1 MSRPRPIRA
10 IALAIVL
17 FLLLAVLPASAGF
30 LTDWFWFQE
39 IGYQVVFS
47 KMLAAQ
53 NTLFIVTAAFAF
65 AMLYLNFSIA
75 RGGKSVV
82 PVLYQV
88 NPNMPPMDIS
98 GGLRKIPLL
107 LSLAAAAMF
116 GFVGSSQAMGVLQL
130 MNRVSFGTVD
140 PVFGRD
146 IGWFVF
152 VLPQISV
159 WLGVVRTLLV
169 LSLMGSLLLYLFRGM
184 FHIKPRA
191 RIDEPAATHIAILIA
206 LFLVTS
212 ALQIWFVSIP
222 GLNYSTTGPL
232 VGASYTDLHARYPA
246 MHLTA
251 IAALL
256 AAAMVIYGM
265 LRRKL
270 AFYSVIAIVSY
281 LVFSVVVGGL
291 FPAAMQRFVVA
302 PTELTKEAP
311 QLQRYITATR
321 RAWDLDSVETR
332 DLNGIGNLT
341 LDDIRSNAATIQN
354 VRLWDREPLLQTFG
368 QLQEIRTYY
377 DFVNVDD
384 DRYMVDGH
392 YRQVMLA
399 PRELNSASLP
409 TRSFINQHLTFTHGM
424 GLTLGPVNEVTSEG
438 LPVLFVKDLP
448 PASTVSLKVTRPQ
461 IYFGEL
467 TDEHVFINTRQP
479 EFDYPSGD
487 ANISTRYTGTGG
499 VRVGNVLKRALF
511 AIRFGA
517 LNILLSG
524 DIGADSRV
532 MYTRQIKQRV
542 EKALPFLSLDE
553 DPYMVIAEDG
563 KLKWIVDGYTSTTRY
578 PNSYR
583 MDNGMTYMRNSVK
596 VVIDAYDGSL
606 NSYVADA
613 DDPMIRMY
621 AKIFPGILLPLSQ
634 MPVSLRAHMRYPHD
648 LFRVQSTLYTVFHM
662 SNPTTFYNRE
672 DQWQLPV
679 LDNQAESADR
689 FTRHL
694 IMRLPE
700 EKSAEYIYMAPFSP
714 RGKDNLAAWMV
725 ARNDGDHYGKLRVYR
740 FPKQSLIY
748 GPKQIMSRI
757 NQDTEISRQLTLWDQ
772 RGSEVL
778 RGELLVIPINEALLY
793 VQPIYLRAENGK
805 IPELKRVVVAF
816 QNRVVMDETLDIAL
830 ARIFGGNAGLP
841 PKAVAD
847 SAKVT
852 PSLRPPSA
860 GPQTALFQQAR
871 DHYDRAIAA
880 QKAGDWATYGEE
892 IRLLGDVLRQ
902 MDR

>member
-1 MSRPRPIRA
+1 MARPRPVRA
-10 IALAIVL
+10 IAVAIVL

-39 IGYQVVFS
+39 IGYQVVYS
-47 KMLAAQ
+47 KVLAAQ
-53 NTLFIVTAAFAF
+53 NILFIAAAAAAFAI
-65 AMLYLNFSIA
+65 LYLNFNIA
-75 RGGKSVV
+75 RGAKSQL
-82 PVLYQV
+82 PVMYQV
-88 NPNMPPMDIS
+88 NPHQPPIDIS
-98 GGLRKIPLL
+98 GSVRRIPVLL
-107 LSLAAAAMF
+107 AFAASIMF
-116 GFVGSSQAMGVLQL
+116 GFIGSSQAMGVLQF
-130 MNRVSFGTVD
+130 MNRVSFGATD

-152 VLPQISV
+152 VLPQIST
-159 WLGVVRTLLV
+159 WLGVLRTLLV
-169 LSLMGSLLLYLFRGM
+169 LSLFGSLLLYLFRGM
-184 FHIKPRA
+184 FHVTPRA
-191 RIDEPAATHIAILIA
+191 RIDEPAAKHIAILIA
-206 LFLVTS
+206 AFFLTS
-212 ALQIWFVSIP
+212 ALQTWLVSIP
-222 GLNYSTTGPL
+222 SLVYSTTGPL

-251 IAALL
+251 IAAVL

-265 LRRKL
+265 MRQKL
-270 AFYSVIAIVSY
+270 AFYTVIAVGSY
-281 LVFSVVVGGL
+281 FVFSVVVGGL

-311 QLQRYITATR
+311 QLQQYISATR

-332 DLNGIGNLT
+332 DLNGVGNLT

-384 DRYMVDGH
+384 DRYMVDGR

-424 GLTLGPVNEVTSEG
+424 GLTLGPVNEVTTEG

-467 TDEHVFINTRQP
+467 TDEHVFVNTRQP

-499 VRVGNVLKRALF
+499 VPIGNILKRALF

-524 DIGADSRV
+524 DISSDSRV
-532 MYTRQIKQRV
+532 MYDRQIKRRV
-542 EKALPFLSLDE
+542 AKALPFLSLDE
-553 DPYMVIAEDG
+553 DPYIVIAEDG
-563 KLKWIVDGYTSTTRY
+563 KLKWIVDAYTSTKRY
-578 PNSYR
+578 PYSYR
-583 MDNGMTYMRNSVK
+583 MEDGMTYMRNSVK

-606 NSYVADA
+606 ESYVADA

-621 AKIFPGILLPLSQ
+621 ANIFPGILKPLSA
-634 MPVSLRAHMRYPHD
+634 MPAHLRAHMRYPHD

-662 SNPTTFYNRE
+662 SSPTAFYNRE
-672 DQWQLPV
+672 DQWQLPS
-679 LDNQAESADR
+679 LDNQRESSDR

-700 EKSAEYIYMAPFSP
+700 EKSAEYIYMAPFTP

-725 ARNDGDHYGKLRVYR
+725 ARNDGANYGKLRVYR

-830 ARIFGGNAGLP
+830 ARVFGGSAGLP
-841 PKAVAD
+841 PAIRDSSGSAPVAAAVAAPV
-847 SAKVT
+847 SS
-852 PSLRPPSA
+852 PLI
-860 GPQTALFQQAR
+860 QQAR
-871 DHYDRAIAA
+871 EHYDRAIAA

-892 IRLLGDVLRQ
+892 IRRLGEALRELN
-902 MDR
+902 R

>member
-1 MSRPRPIRA
+1 MARPRPVRA
-10 IALAIVL
+10 IVVAIVL
-17 FLLLAVLPASAGF
+17 FLLLGILPATAGS

-47 KMLAAQ
+47 KMIAAQ
-53 NTLFIVTAAFAF
+53 AVLFCLTFAIAFAF
-65 AMLYLNFSIA
+65 LYLNFNTA
-75 RGGKSVV
+75 RGGTSVA
-82 PVLYQV
+82 PVLYRI
-88 NPNMPPMDIS
+88 NPGLPPVDIS
-98 GGLRKIPLL
+98 SGVRRVPIIV
-107 LSLAAAAMF
+107 AAVAALMF
-116 GFVGSSQAMGVLQL
+116 GFVGSSEAMGVLQFL
-130 MNRVSFGTVD
+130 NRVPFAATD

-152 VLPQISV
+152 VLPQVSV
-159 WLGVVRTLLV
+159 WLGVLRSLIV
-169 LSLMGSLLLYLFRGM
+169 LSVIGSALLYVFRGM
-184 FHIKPRA
+184 VHVAPRVS
-191 RIDEPAATHIAILIA
+191 IEDPAARHLGILA
-206 LFLVTS
+206 AVFFVTS
-212 ALQIWFVSIP
+212 ALQIWFVRIP
-222 GLNYSTTGPL
+222 SLVYSTTGPL
-232 VGASYTDLHARYPA
+232 IGASYTDLHARYPA
-246 MHLTA
+246 MHLVAVAAILTA
-251 IAALL
+251 ATIL
-256 AAAMVIYGM
+256 YGM
-265 LRRKL
+265 MRRKL
-270 AFYSVIAIVSY
+270 AFYSVTAIVSY

-291 FPAAMQRFVVA
+291 FPAAMQRFIVA
-302 PTELTKEAP
+302 PTELTRESP
-311 QLQRYITATR
+311 QLQQYITATR

-332 DLNGIGNLT
+332 DLNGVGSLT

-384 DRYMVDGH
+384 DRYMVDGR

-424 GLTLGPVNEVTSEG
+424 GLTLGPVNEVTNEG

-448 PASTVSLKVTRPQ
+448 PSSSVSLKVTRPQ

-467 TDEHVFINTRQP
+467 TDEHVFVNTRQP

-499 VRVGNVLKRALF
+499 VPIGNVLKRALF

-517 LNILLSG
+517 LNVLLSG
-524 DIGADSRV
+524 DIRSDSRV
-532 MYTRQIKQRV
+532 MFDREIKGRV
-542 EKALPFLSLDE
+542 AKAMPFLTLDD
-553 DPYMVIAEDG
+553 DPYIVIAEDG
-563 KLKWIVDGYTSTTRY
+563 KLKWIVDGYTSTSRY
-578 PNSYR
+578 PYSFR
-583 MDNGMTYMRNSVK
+583 TENGKTYMRNSVK
-596 VVIDAYDGSL
+596 VVVDAYDGSL
-606 NSYVADA
+606 DSYVADA
-613 DDPMIRMY
+613 DDPLIKMY
-621 AKIFPGILLPLSQ
+621 AKVFPGIFRPLSA
-634 MPVSLRAHMRYPHD
+634 MPLTLRAHMRYPHD

-672 DQWQLPV
+672 DQWQLPS
-679 LDNQAESADR
+679 LDNQRESSDR

-700 EKSAEYIYMAPFSP
+700 EKSEEYIYMAPFTP

-830 ARIFGGNAGLP
+830 ARVFGGDAGVP
-841 PKAVAD
+841 VQAKPDSSPAMTAPQAVPDA
-847 SAKVT
+847 S
-852 PSLRPPSA
+852 PL
-860 GPQTALFQQAR
+860 LQQAR

-892 IRLLGDVLRQ
+892 IRRLGDVLRQ
-902 MDR
+902 LNK

>member
-1 MSRPRPIRA
+1 MARPRPVRA

-17 FLLLAVLPASAGF
+17 FLLLGVIPASAGF

-47 KMLAAQ
+47 KMLAAS
-53 NTLFIVTAAFAF
+53 NVLFVVSAALAF
-65 AMLYLNFSIA
+65 GFLYLNFNIA
-75 RGGKSVV
+75 RGGRSLL
-82 PVLYQV
+82 PVMYQV
-88 NPNMPPMDIS
+88 NPGLPPVDIS
-98 GGLRKIPLL
+98 GGLRRIPLVL
-107 LSLAAAAMF
+107 AFAAAIMF
-116 GFVGSSQAMGVLQL
+116 GFIGSSQAMGVLQFI
-130 MNRVSFGTVD
+130 NRVPFGATD

-159 WLGVVRTLLV
+159 WLGVLRTLV
-169 LSLMGSLLLYLFRGM
+169 VMSLLGSLLLYLFRGM
-184 FHIKPRA
+184 FHVRPRA
-191 RIDEPAATHIAILIA
+191 RIDDPAAKHIAILLA
-206 LFLVTS
+206 AFFVTS
-212 ALQIWFVSIP
+212 ALQTWFVRIP
-222 GLNYSTTGPL
+222 SLVYSETGPL

-256 AAAMVIYGM
+256 AAAMVIYGL

-270 AFYSVIAIVSY
+270 AFYSVIAVVSY

-302 PTELTKEAP
+302 PTELTKETP

-384 DRYMVDGH
+384 DRYMVDGR

-448 PASTVSLKVTRPQ
+448 PASTGSLKVARPQ

-467 TDEHVFINTRQP
+467 TDEHVFVNTRQP

-487 ANISTRYTGTGG
+487 ANISTRYTGKGG
-499 VRVGNVLKRALF
+499 VPVGNILKRALF

-517 LNILLSG
+517 LNVLLSG

-532 MYTRQIKQRV
+532 MYNRQIRDRV
-542 EKALPFLSLDE
+542 SRALPFLTLDE
-553 DPYMVIAEDG
+553 DPYMVIADDG
-563 KLKWIVDGYTSTTRY
+563 KLKWIVDGYTSTSRY
-578 PNSYR
+578 PYSYR
-583 MDNGMTYMRNSVK
+583 MDNDMTYMRNSVK

-606 NSYVADA
+606 DSYIADA
-613 DDPMIRMY
+613 SDPMIRMY
-621 AKIFPGILLPLSQ
+621 AKTFPGILHPLSA
-634 MPVSLRAHMRYPHD
+634 MPANLRAHMRYPHD
-648 LFRVQSTLYTVFHM
+648 LFRVQSTLYTIFHM
-662 SNPTTFYNRE
+662 NNPTTFYNRE
-672 DQWQLPV
+672 DQWQLPM
-679 LDNQAESADR
+679 LDNQRESSDR

-700 EKSAEYIYMAPFSP
+700 EKSEEYIYMAPFTP

-725 ARNDGDHYGKLRVYR
+725 ARNDGDHYGRLRVYR

-841 PKAVAD
+841 PRARTD
-847 SAKVT
+847 SSAAPT
-852 PSLRPPSA
+852 PVESPSVETS
-860 GPQTALFQQAR
+860 PLLQQAR
-871 DHYDRAIAA
+871 DHYDRAISA
-880 QKAGDWATYGEE
+880 QKSGDWATYGEE
-892 IRLLGDVLRQ
+892 IRKLGDVLKQLNR
-902 MDR
+902 

>member
-1 MSRPRPIRA
+1 MASPRPIRA
-10 IALAIVL
+10 IALAVVL

-30 LTDWFWFQE
+30 LTDWFWFKE
-39 IGYQVVFS
+39 IGYQVVYS
-47 KMLAAQ
+47 KVLAAQ
-53 NTLFIVTAAFAF
+53 NILFILAAAISFAI
-65 AMLYLNFSIA
+65 LYLNFNIA
-75 RGGKSVV
+75 RGGRSQL
-82 PVLYQV
+82 PVMYQV
-88 NPNMPPMDIS
+88 HPQQPAIDIS
-98 GGLRKIPLL
+98 GALRRIPMLL
-107 LSLAAAAMF
+107 AFAASIMF

-130 MNRVSFGTVD
+130 LNRVPFGAVD
-140 PVFGRD
+140 PAFGRD

-152 VLPQISV
+152 VLPQVST
-159 WLGVVRTLLV
+159 WLGVLRTLLV
-169 LSLMGSLLLYLFRGM
+169 LSLFGSLLLYLFRGM
-184 FHIKPRA
+184 FHVKPRA
-191 RIDEPAATHIAILIA
+191 RIDEPAAKHIAILIA
-206 LFLVTS
+206 LFFLTS
-212 ALQIWFVSIP
+212 ALQIWLVRIP
-222 GLNYSTTGPL
+222 GLVYSTTGPL

-251 IAALL
+251 IAAVL
-256 AAAMVIYGM
+256 AAVMVIYGM
-265 LRRKL
+265 LRQKL
-270 AFYSVIAIVSY
+270 AFYTVLAAGSY
-281 LVFSVVVGGL
+281 FVFSVVVGGL

-311 QLQRYITATR
+311 QLQRYISATR

-332 DLNGIGNLT
+332 DLNGVGNLT

-384 DRYMVDGH
+384 DRYMVDGR
-392 YRQVMLA
+392 YRQIMLA

-448 PASTVSLKVTRPQ
+448 PVSTVSLKVTRPQ
-461 IYFGEL
+461 IYYGEL
-467 TDEHVFINTRQP
+467 TDEHVFVNTRQP

-487 ANISTRYTGTGG
+487 ANIATKYSGTGG
-499 VRVGNVLKRALF
+499 VPVGNILKRALF

-524 DIGADSRV
+524 DISSESRV
-532 MYTRQIKQRV
+532 MYDRQIKQRV
-542 EKALPFLSLDE
+542 AKALPFLTLDE
-553 DPYMVIAEDG
+553 DPYIVIAEDG

-578 PNSYR
+578 PYSYR

-596 VVIDAYDGSL
+596 VVVDAYDGSL
-606 NSYVADA
+606 ESYVADA

-621 AKIFPGILLPLSQ
+621 ANIFPGILKPLSA
-634 MPVSLRAHMRYPHD
+634 MPAHLRAHMRYPHD

-672 DQWQLPV
+672 DQWQLPS
-679 LDNQAESADR
+679 LDNQRESADR

-700 EKSAEYIYMAPFSP
+700 EKTAEYIYMAPFTP

-725 ARNDGDHYGKLRVYR
+725 ARNDGEHYGKLRVYR

-772 RGSEVL
+772 RGSQVL
-778 RGELLVIPINEALLY
+778 RGDLMVIPINEALLY

-830 ARIFGGNAGLP
+830 TRVFGGSAGLP
-841 PKAVAD
+841 PAARAD
-847 SAKVT
+847 TSAAAIAPVT
-852 PSLRPPSA
+852 STPESSPLI
-860 GPQTALFQQAR
+860 QQAR
-871 DHYDRAIAA
+871 EHYDRAIAA

-892 IRLLGDVLRQ
+892 IRKLGEALRQ
-902 MDR
+902 LNR